1 MHDAPLD
8 LFGAAW
14 RLGLTLFFVVLNGFF
29 VAAEFALVKVRAAR
43 IDGLAAGGDR
53 RAKAVK
59 HMQSNMDLYLSS
71 CQLGITLASLIL
83 GALGEPAVSKLIL
96 AGAGAVG
103 LTVEAGEW
111 LRWVSIGLAFGVITI
126 LHMTIGE
133 QAPKMWALRES
144 ESMSLRTS
152 SILTVF
158 TMVLKPLIHL
168 INVISNQ
175 LLRWIGLPAS
185 DGGHEHP
192 ADIEELRAA
201 LAMSAGAGQL
211 EDKQLEI
218 ALNALRLVQM
228 EVRHILVPRV
238 DVEFIALDTPV
249 DDILALIKKSSH
261 SRFPLCERDLDSTI
275 GQIHG
280 KDVLETLLA
289 GQTVNLQELAREPLF
304 VSDTMSLLTL
314 LDEMQVGR
322 THMATV
328 LDEHGTAVGLCFR
341 EDALEEIV
349 GPLGDEFDDD
359 GPRIREQGDGSYEVD
374 GSVPLPDLY
383 GLLEFTPDD
392 DEGEETVAGYLTA
405 RLGRLPVEGDAVPF
419 GAHLLIAKK
428 ITRRRLVRVTVLPA
442 PITNEPA
449 PKASQS

>member
-1 MHDAPLD
+1 MHGEASLD
-8 LFGAAW
+8 LAGAAW

-29 VAAEFALVKVRAAR
+29 VAAEFALVKVRASR
-43 IDGLAAGGDR
+43 IDGLAAGGSR
-53 RAKAVK
+53 RAQNVK
-59 HMQSNMDLYLSS
+59 HMQANMDLYLSA

-83 GALGEPAVSKLIL
+83 GALGEPAVSRLIL
-96 AGAGAVG
+96 SGAAAVG
-103 LTVEAGEW
+103 LTVESGEW

-152 SILTVF
+152 GILKYF
-158 TMVLKPLIHL
+158 TLVLKPLIHL

-185 DGGHEHP
+185 DGGHDSP
-192 ADIEELRAA
+192 ADVEELRAA

-211 EDKQLEI
+211 EDKQLHI
-218 ALNALRLVQM
+218 ALNALRLVQL

-238 DVEFIALDTPV
+238 DVEVIALETPLE
-249 DDILALIKKSSH
+249 DILALIKSSSH

-275 GQIHG
+275 GQLHG
-280 KDVLETLLA
+280 KDILEALLD
-289 GQTVNLQELAREPLF
+289 GQTVNLRSLAREPLF
-304 VSDTMSLLTL
+304 VPDTMSLLTL
-314 LDEMQVGR
+314 LDQMQSER

-359 GPRIREQGDGSYEVD
+359 GPRIRDLGDGRHELD

-383 GLLEFTPDD
+383 SLVDFTPDD
-392 DEGEETVAGYLTA
+392 DEGEDTVAGYLTA
-405 RLGRLPVEGDAVPF
+405 LLGRLPVVGDTVPF
-419 GAHLLIAKK
+419 GAHTLTAKK
-428 ITRRRLVRVTVLPA
+428 ITNRRLVRVIV
-442 PITNEPA
+442 EPA
-449 PKASQS
+449 PAQPNAPDTVHE